1 MQINRTRVMK
11 NSDISLPDNLII
23 TKVVQVI
30 QDQLKLEHDTQINCA
45 ASLQDLG
52 LDSLDMVELVIKLED
67 LFKKQISDEQAQLF
81 LKPVDIVNYFS
92 C

>member
-1 MQINRTRVMK
+1 MK

-30 QDQLKLEHDTQINCA
+30 QDQLKLEHDTQINCEL
-45 ASLQDLG
+45 SLQELG
-52 LDSLDMVELVIKLED
+52 LDSLDLVELIIKLED
-67 LFKKQISDEQAQLF
+67 LFKRQISDEQAQLF